1 MLNGNSAKY
10 SEIKCNMNRQE
21 ILEQLRAQSQIAYA
35 QAKMDRL
42 HEANIS
48 AYTNTSAAGGSGGG
62 GGNNLPSNAIE
73 FVVNTYFSTYFE
85 FDFHTLYPINFTIEW
100 GDGTSHIDE
109 GGGGGY
115 QENHTY
121 PESDQEYTAR
131 IYFSDISLVTQINF
145 PGND

>member
-1 MLNGNSAKY
+1 
-10 SEIKCNMNRQE
+10 MNRQE
-21 ILEQLRAQSQIAYA
+21 ILEQLRAQSQIAYT

-48 AYTNTSAAGGSGGG
+48 AYTNTSAAAGGSGGG

-73 FVVNTYFSTYFE
+73 FVVNTYFGTYFA
-85 FDFHTLYPINFTIEW
+85 FSFYTLYPINFTIEW

-109 GGGGGY
+109 GAGGSY
-115 QENHTY
+115 SENHTY

-131 IYFSDISLVTQINF
+131 IYFSDISLVTEIDF